1 MVVDGTSHSLEDQR
15 YLLSPQDLAAWELL
29 PELQRIGIASL
40 KIEGRLKDAT
50 YVSAVTEASVTADT

>member
-40 KIEGRLKDAT
+40 KIEGRLKDAN
-50 YVSAVTEASVTADT
+50 YVAT